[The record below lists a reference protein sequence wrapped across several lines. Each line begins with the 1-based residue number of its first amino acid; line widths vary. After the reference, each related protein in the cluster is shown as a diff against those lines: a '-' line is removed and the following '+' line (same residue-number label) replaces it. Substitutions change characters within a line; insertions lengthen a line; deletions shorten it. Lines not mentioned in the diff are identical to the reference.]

1 MALNKTPYDNKKH
14 YDSGRLRHK
23 IVVTQDVVVDDGYG
37 GSTVTHEVVLETF
50 AGKEEVS
57 EYTISNLVGDSTNYD
72 RYQYLVIR
80 NRNGFT
86 PLKTM
91 KIDFDGLSYNI
102 IKVKEKDDPC
112 TFLWLLC
119 GVSV

>member
-1 MALNKTPYDNKKH
+1 MALPKQPKDNKSH

-23 IVVTQDVVVDDGYG
+23 IVVKGDIVVDDGYG
-37 GSTVTHEVVLETF
+37 GSTVTYGVIMNTF

-57 EYTISNLVGDSTNYD
+57 EYTLSNLVGDSTNYD

-80 NRNGFT
+80 NRNNFI

-91 KIDFDGLSYNI
+91 QIELDGVLYNI